1 MPGLGI
7 PFLCVKHTLSQ
18 AVWPIWHE
26 NKSRRTFL
34 VGQTCSLPYRLWGLR
49 ERELEILGFE
59 TILIIMIVLERFS
72 YFVGS
77 ESLTFHII
85 SRVIISIN
93 PLSHSLDITFIQ
105 ISCLMS
111 LGSYGIIL
119 SFISVFYIRKITYEA
134 RADSN
139 LESFML

>member
-1 MPGLGI
+1 M
-7 PFLCVKHTLSQ
+7 
-18 AVWPIWHE
+18 
-26 NKSRRTFL
+26 
-34 VGQTCSLPYRLWGLR
+34 
-49 ERELEILGFE
+49 EILGFE